1 HRRQPQRRAGE
12 IRRRRGRRSGRGR
25 PRGRRH
31 RAPRRRALRSRGHRA
46 LGGDARRSR
55 GGLRAHARLSE
66 DAHAV
71 RRADRLVPGA
81 AAPHGDRLVRSGAG
95 ARGGARGAGGDRR
108 AARRRAA
115 PRLRRQGARRRR
127 VHAVRGRGDPA
138 PRRNRR
144 HRRARRRP
152 VLQARARGRGALRRR
167 RVAARSLR
175 AAQGL
180 LMRFAF
186 SDEQEALRREA
197 RRFLDEHS
205 ASAAVRRAMA
215 GDRGFDD
222 ATWRA
227 LGELGWTSLA
237 VPEAYGGAGLGW
249 VELVAVLEEMGHA
262 LLCAPFFS
270 TVCLGASALVLGGDE
285 AQKREWLP
293 SIAEGRTT
301 ATLAFAGGEVTA
313 RRDGGEVILD
323 GEKQFVVDGHTA
335 QLILVAAADGVYLV
349 PADTRRLSRRAIA
362 TLDPT
367 RKLAAVRL
375 DGARVPSSARLPGDG
390 AALLERVLDRA
401 KIALAAEQL
410 GGAARCLELSVDYA
424 KTRVQFGRP

>member
-1 HRRQPQRRAGE
+1 
-12 IRRRRGRRSGRGR
+12 
-25 PRGRRH
+25 
-31 RAPRRRALRSRGHRA
+31 
-46 LGGDARRSR
+46 
-55 GGLRAHARLSE
+55 
-66 DAHAV
+66 
-71 RRADRLVPGA
+71 
-81 AAPHGDRLVRSGAG
+81 
-95 ARGGARGAGGDRR
+95 
-108 AARRRAA
+108 
-115 PRLRRQGARRRR
+115 
-127 VHAVRGRGDPA
+127 
-138 PRRNRR
+138 
-144 HRRARRRP
+144 
-152 VLQARARGRGALRRR
+152 
-167 RVAARSLR
+167 
-175 AAQGL
+175 
-180 LMRFAF
+180 
-186 SDEQEALRREA
+186 
-197 RRFLDEHS
+197 
-205 ASAAVRRAMA
+205 
-215 GDRGFDD
+215 
-222 ATWRA
+222 
-227 LGELGWTSLA
+227 
-237 VPEAYGGAGLGW
+237 
-249 VELVAVLEEMGHA
+249 
-262 LLCAPFFS
+262 APFFS

-424 KTRVQFGRP
+424 KTRVQFGRPIGSFQAIKHKCADLLVLVESARSACYWAGFVAATNGDELPIAASLARSYSSEAYLRAAGETIQIHGGIGFTWEHDAHLYFRRARSSASLLGEPSAERARLGRHLGLA